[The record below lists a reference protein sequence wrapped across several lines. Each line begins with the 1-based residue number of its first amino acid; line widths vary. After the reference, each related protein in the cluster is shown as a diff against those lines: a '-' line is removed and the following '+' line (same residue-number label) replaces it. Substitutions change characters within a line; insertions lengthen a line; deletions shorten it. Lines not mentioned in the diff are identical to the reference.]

1 MMMPLNMAD
10 KFSIFI
16 FFEGAVVRHPIQR
29 PSKALHK
36 AIL

>member
-1 MMMPLNMAD
+1 MKPLNMAD

-16 FFEGAVVRHPIQR
+16 FFEGAGGRHPTQK
-29 PSKALHK
+29 PSKAIHR